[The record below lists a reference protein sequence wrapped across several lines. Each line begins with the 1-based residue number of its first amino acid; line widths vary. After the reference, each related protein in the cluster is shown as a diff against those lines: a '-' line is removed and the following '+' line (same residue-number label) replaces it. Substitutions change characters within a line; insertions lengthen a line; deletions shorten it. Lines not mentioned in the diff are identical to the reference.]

1 MRQIRRSYSRLTYVF
16 LAMFIVSVL
25 FGVGYSSYQERN
37 TQLAF
42 QLQRAQSGALVVEDQ
57 ITQTFQLV
65 ETMFLTLPELTEVP
79 LSKIDPAEITRL
91 LVRLQNGQ
99 PALRSLSLLD
109 ETGQIRAST
118 NPANVNLVVTLS
130 DFTPPD
136 RGTGLSSV
144 LRIGV
149 LREGRDFSDQSATRF
164 FLPLLVRL
172 GSGQSAV
179 WMVAAIN
186 PDYLI
191 NRMDRYKQSDSDRFE
206 LVRFDGRLLMDTQ
219 DSFIHSSFS
228 QPSLLPEMQ
237 SKEIGTHIDEWL
249 TAYRASSKY
258 PFFVAMHVDRE
269 DVLAVWATNLT
280 WLLSWT
286 SAALCAVLAVTVVLM
301 RQIRRSEKIE
311 YQQQI
316 ELAIAKDK
324 AETATRA
331 KSHFLANMSHEI
343 RTPMNAVM
351 GMTQLALDEHLPS
364 NAERYIRSAH
374 SAALSLLGIL
384 NDILDFTKIEA
395 GKLEI
400 ESVRFNLHSLVR
412 EAVEMQHA
420 LVLEK
425 GLRLD
430 LQIAPSAPIWV
441 KSDPLRVSQI
451 LNNLIGNA
459 LKFTQH
465 GTVVLRVCEAPKQ
478 MLQFDVEDPGL
489 GISASQLKLLFQPF
503 SQADASTTRIYGG
516 TGLGLAICK
525 QLCDRMKGRIHVKS
539 TLGEGSTFT
548 VWLPFERSSEPF
560 NRQRLPHVAPEKTKA
575 IDFTGL
581 NILLVEDHALNRQ
594 LLVTLLNKAHAIVTI
609 AHHGA
614 EALKILEDH
623 QGTFDLILMDIQMPV
638 MDGITATRHI
648 RSNRRFNAVPI
659 IAVTANAM
667 TDERAVCLSNGMQDY
682 LIKPLD
688 RLGLYACIDKWRP
701 RR

>member
-65 ETMFLTLPELTEVP
+65 ETMFLTLPELTEAP
-79 LSKIDPAEITRL
+79 LSKVDPVEITRL

-109 ETGQIRAST
+109 ETGQVRAST

-149 LREGRDFSDQSATRF
+149 LREGRDFSDHSATRF

-228 QPSLLPEMQ
+228 QPSLLPEIQ
-237 SKEIGTHIDEWL
+237 NKEIGTHIDEWL

-286 SAALCAVLAVTVVLM
+286 TAALCAVLAVTVVLM

-351 GMTQLALDEHLPS
+351 GMTQLALDEHLPT

-459 LKFTQH
+459 IKFTQH

-539 TLGEGSTFT
+539 NLGEGSTFT

-560 NRQRLPHVAPEKTKA
+560 QRQRLPHVAPEKTKA

-594 LLVTLLNKAHAIVTI
+594 LLVTLLKKAHAIVTI

-614 EALKILEDH
+614 EALQILEDH